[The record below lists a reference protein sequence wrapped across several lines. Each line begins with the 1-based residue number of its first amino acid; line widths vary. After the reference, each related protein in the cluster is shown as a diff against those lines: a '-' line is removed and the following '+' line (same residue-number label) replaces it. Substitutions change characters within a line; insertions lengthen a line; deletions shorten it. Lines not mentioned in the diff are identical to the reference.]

1 LITYININPKPQ
13 VLQKP
18 PPTGRNSRMRFSI
31 RKAFSAECKNWRWQ
45 CPEVWTKKMAQI
57 QGYW

>member
-31 RKAFSAECKNWRWQ
+31 WEASFAEYK
-45 CPEVWTKKMAQI
+45 T
-57 QGYW
+57 